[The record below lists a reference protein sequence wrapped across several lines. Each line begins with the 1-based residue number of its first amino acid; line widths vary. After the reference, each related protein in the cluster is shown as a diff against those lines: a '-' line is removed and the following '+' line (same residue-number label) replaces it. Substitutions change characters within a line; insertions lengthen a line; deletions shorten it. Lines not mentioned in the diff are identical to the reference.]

1 MKEICFVRR
10 NVARHQV
17 AGAVLYLQVLRSIAE
32 AREGRINY

>member
-10 NVARHQV
+10 KGARHQV
-17 AGAVLYLQVLRSIAE
+17 VGAVLYLQVLRSVAQ